1 MSYQKL
7 DTEARQEQI
16 IQAALDLIAV
26 YGLRRL
32 SMGAVA
38 RRVGLVPS
46 ALYRHFKNKE
56 EMLGAVLG
64 LVRKKVL
71 ENINRVSAG
80 TPSPLDRLERL
91 LMLNAQMIR
100 EIQAIPRIVFSEGV
114 YGERPERKHKAYEM
128 IKSVLA
134 TLEKIIREGQQEGQI
149 RSDLD
154 ARTLAVS
161 FWGLMPPVVIL
172 WHISDG
178 RFDVTKHA
186 EKSWQLFREAIRAK

>member
-80 TPSPLDRLERL
+80 TPSALDRLERL

-114 YGERPERKHKAYEM
+114 YGEHPERKHKAYEM
-128 IKSVLA
+128 IKGVLA
-134 TLEKIIREGQQEGQI
+134 TLEQIIREGQQEGQI

-186 EKSWQLFREAIRAK
+186 EKSWQLFREAIRAR

>member
-1 MSYQKL
+1 MAHQKL
-7 DTEARQEQI
+7 DTEVRQEQI

-56 EMLGAVLG
+56 EMLEAVLG
-64 LVRKKVL
+64 LVRKKVM
-71 ENINRVSAG
+71 ENINRVSAA
-80 TPSPLDRLERL
+80 TSSPLDRLERL

-114 YGERPERKHKAYEM
+114 YGEHPERKHKAYEM
-128 IKSVLA
+128 IKGLLA
-134 TLEKIIREGQQEGQI
+134 RLEQIIREGQQEGQI

-186 EKSWQLFREAIRAK
+186 EKSWQLFREAIRAR

>member
-1 MSYQKL
+1 MSDRKL

-56 EMLGAVLG
+56 EMLEAVLG

-71 ENINRVSAG
+71 ENIARVSAG
-80 TPSPLDRLERL
+80 APSPLDQLERL

-100 EIQAIPRIVFSEGV
+100 EFQAIPRIVFSEGV
-114 YGERPERKHKAYEM
+114 YGEHPERKRRAYEM
-128 IKSVLA
+128 IKGLLA
-134 TLEKIIREGQQEGQI
+134 TLEQIIREGQQEGQI
-149 RSDLD
+149 RNDLD

-186 EKSWQLFREAIRAK
+186 QKSWQLFRESIQAR

>member
-1 MSYQKL
+1 MALQKL
-7 DTEARQEQI
+7 DSEARQEQI
-16 IQAALDLIAV
+16 IQAALELIATH
-26 YGLRRL
+26 GLRGL

-56 EMLGAVLG
+56 QMLEAALG
-64 LVRKKVL
+64 LVRKRVL
-71 ENINRVSAG
+71 ENISLVSAG
-80 TPSPLDRLERL
+80 VPTALDRLERL

-100 EIQAIPRIVFSEGV
+100 EIQAVPRIVFSEGM
-114 YGERPERKHKAYEM
+114 YGEHPERKHKAYEM

-134 TLEKIIREGQQEGQI
+134 KLEEIIREGQREGRI
-149 RSDLD
+149 RDDVD

-178 RFDVTKHA
+178 RFDVTKHM
-186 EKSWQLFREAIRAK
+186 EKSWQLFRRAIQAS